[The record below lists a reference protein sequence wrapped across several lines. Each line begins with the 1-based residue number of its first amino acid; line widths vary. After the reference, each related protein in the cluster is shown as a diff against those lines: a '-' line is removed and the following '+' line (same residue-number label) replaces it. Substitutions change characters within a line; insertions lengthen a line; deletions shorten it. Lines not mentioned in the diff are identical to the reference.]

1 MNDSMSIL
9 LASTILALGGFAL
22 YMFKSENEENDIGE
36 YDENSLFGSGG
47 FFNWHSSENDDNDE
61 DFSEEIDNN
70 EEEQEFKPRKRG
82 AKTQKNRKLTSSR
95 RRY

>member
-9 LASTILALGGFAL
+9 LASTILALGGLTL
-22 YMFKSENEENDIGE
+22 YMFKSPNDVDEDNE

-47 FFNWHSSENDDNDE
+47 LFNWGSTEKDPVEEDSVEDFEDE
-61 DFSEEIDNN
+61 DHEY
-70 EEEQEFKPRKRG
+70 KPRKRG
-82 AKTQKNRKLTSSR
+82 PKTQKNRKPSSSR